1 MFSPTHCTAPLSED
15 FASAIDPYLP
25 ALAVMWRKAF
35 DYWLDEWQVEL
46 LRRSFELFPAGHPK
60 AGLLRFRQVVT
71 SLARQNGKTEIAA
84 LASVFWLL
92 WREKNEFMVGLAAN
106 SQQALLI
113 FQRVKKVIEANPKS
127 LGKRMKRLTDT
138 RGIQTKQGTTYLI
151 LANKESAAQG
161 YSVGLGLLDEL
172 HTYKNESV
180 YAAILAGTGSRDNS
194 CVYGITTAGD
204 ENSQLLKDLYVQGM
218 ASLEDPESRFGFFCW
233 EASEASV
240 PEDDQELLRLLREA
254 NPALASGRID
264 EDNMIAD
271 VRSMPDN
278 EIIRYRL
285 NRFVASSDTFID
297 LTLWGKC
304 GRPRNAEFPR
314 EPNKFVIAIDRTIDL
329 GFASFVAARQD
340 DTGTVHVETVA
351 SIKKPTLEGLLNIA
365 LELNKYRPVK
375 FVLDNYN
382 MKDLA
387 AEMKKRGLPVEAA
400 THADVIGAS
409 KHFYAKIKAKKLSHA
424 NDDLMT
430 VQLQNSRMKNVG
442 EQWKIARKP
451 ATDIDCVLA
460 HALAVYFAEP
470 TALTAGKLQL
480 F

>member
-25 ALAVMWRKAF
+25 ALKVIWKKAF
-35 DYWLDEWQVEL
+35 DYWLDPWQIEL

-106 SQQALLI
+106 SQQARLI
-113 FQRVKKVIEANPKS
+113 FERVKKVIEANPKS
-127 LGKRMKRLTDT
+127 LGKRMNKLTDT

-180 YAAILAGTGSRDNS
+180 YAAVLAGTGSRDNS

-204 ENSQLLKDLYVQGM
+204 ENSQLLKDLYAQGM
-218 ASLEDPESRFGFFCW
+218 ASLTDPATRFGFFCW
-233 EASEASV
+233 EASEATV
-240 PEDDQELLRLLREA
+240 PEDDAELLKLLKEA

-264 EDNMIAD
+264 EANMLAD
-271 VRSMPDN
+271 VRAMPDTD
-278 EIIRYRL
+278 IVRYRL
-285 NRFVASSDTFID
+285 NRFTSSSDTFID
-297 LTLWGKC
+297 LADWGKC
-304 GRPRNAEFPR
+304 GRGRTAEFPR
-314 EPNKFVIAIDRTIDL
+314 EQNKFVIGIDRTYDL
-329 GFASFVAARQD
+329 GYASFVAARQD
-340 DTGTVHVETVA
+340 DTGTVHVETIA
-351 SIKKPTLEGLLNIA
+351 SIKKPTLENLLNIA
-365 LELNKYRPVK
+365 LELNKHRPAK
-375 FVLDNYN
+375 FVLDSLN
-382 MKDLA
+382 MKDLIS
-387 AEMKKRGLPVEAA
+387 EMKKRGLPVEAA
-400 THADVIGAS
+400 TYADVIGAS
-409 KHFYAKIKAKKLSHA
+409 KHFFAKIKARKILHA

-430 VQLQNSRMKNVG
+430 VQLQNARRKPVG
-442 EQWKIARKP
+442 DQWKIAKKP
-451 ATDIDCVLA
+451 GTDIDCVLA

-470 TALTAGKLQL
+470 TALGSGKLQL